1 MNNDNSSKLLLS
13 QELKN
18 DSDINKKNLN
28 KEKNSGEAKIDFN
41 FSDYFKLIKHKNNS
55 YINIKKENKSKNY
68 NYKLIPQKSC
78 KYKNSCEKKQKINNI
93 I

>member
-18 DSDINKKNLN
+18 ESDINKNNLN
-28 KEKNSGEAKIDFN
+28 KEKNNGEAKIDFN

-68 NYKLIPQKSC
+68 IVYFR
-78 KYKNSCEKKQKINNI
+78 I
-93 I
+93 ILHSLLLY

>member
-18 DSDINKKNLN
+18 ESDINKNNLN
-28 KEKNSGEAKIDFN
+28 KEKNNGETKIDFN

-55 YINIKKENKSKNY
+55 YINIKKEKKKK
-68 NYKLIPQKSC
+68 KL
-78 KYKNSCEKKQKINNI
+78 
-93 I
+93 